1 DMLVVVSPI
10 RNSPAYKAGIEAG
23 DLVVQVRREEDS
35 EGKKLEKPEVIETKG
50 LALNDAVKKIMGLP
64 GTKVKLIIQREG
76 ENKTGEIEITRARIN
91 VETVMGAKRKPSD
104 DWDYWADEKTKIGYI
119 RLTSFSRTSYADLK
133 KVVEGLK
140 KDGMKGFILD
150 LRFNPGG

>member
-1 DMLVVVSPI
+1 
-10 RNSPAYKAGIEAG
+10 
-23 DLVVQVRREEDS
+23 
-35 EGKKLEKPEVIETKG
+35 KKLEKPEVIETKG

-76 ENKTGEIEITRARIN
+76 ENKTREIEITRARIN

-133 KVVEGLK
+133 KVVEDLK

-150 LRFNPGG
+150 LRFNPGGLLDSAVKISDLFVDDGLIVSIRPRQGREAKF